1 MKSQTEKLLPAAG
14 VIDDICTALG
24 YTRAHVATM
33 LRKNVKRIGAK
44 KKERGRWLLSKAGAK
59 ELKRIVMSES
69 GRRYKSG
76 ETGPNRAST
85 NANA

>member
-1 MKSQTEKLLPAAG
+1 MKSTTEKLLPAAG
-14 VIDDICTALG
+14 VISDICTALG
-24 YTRAHVATM
+24 YTRPHVAKLMRTNA
-33 LRKNVKRIGAK
+33 KAIGATK
-44 KKERGRWLLSKAGAK
+44 AGRGRWMLTRAGSK

-85 NANA
+85 NADA